1 MPVYNEITICG
12 CQENVFASC
21 ILFALKY
28 YICGKVVKH
37 CTKYIITK
45 ITGNMEGNKIPF
57 IIILPKSHTLNTE
70 IILTLR
76 FQHVMDCKSINTLL
90 IIFFASYE

>member
-45 ITGNMEGNKIPF
+45 ITGNMETKYLSLLSSQSLIP
-57 IIILPKSHTLNTE
+57 
-70 IILTLR
+70 
-76 FQHVMDCKSINTLL
+76 
-90 IIFFASYE
+90 